1 MRRTPAAPCSPL
13 QPPPAAPTCS
23 PHLHPRTA
31 LRPHTWRAG
40 DVRRRLVPFYT
51 RLGGALR
58 TDHAVA
64 GGGAALFLLRLEA
77 PSGPATSR
85 GAPSP
90 RRFSASEVHGETHG
104 ETQRSPAE
112 GGVSPEA
119 QWERLAALVEAQLH
133 VRPSA
138 EQVARCTRDSRHGCA
153 VSLTLTLTLTT
164 ELLHG

>member
-1 MRRTPAAPCSPL
+1 M
-13 QPPPAAPTCS
+13 
-23 PHLHPRTA
+23 
-31 LRPHTWRAG
+31 
-40 DVRRRLVPFYT
+40 PFYT

-64 GGGAALFLLRLEA
+64 GGGADLFLLRLEA

-90 RRFSASEVHGETHG
+90 RRFSASEMHGETHG
-104 ETQRSPAE
+104 EAQRSAAE
-112 GGVSPEA
+112 GGVSPGV

-138 EQVARCTRDSRHGCA
+138 EQVARRTQGSRHGYA
-153 VSLTLTLTLTT
+153 VSLGG
-164 ELLHG
+164 EVHPG

>member
-1 MRRTPAAPCSPL
+1 MCAAPLQPPCSPL
-13 QPPPAAPTCS
+13 QPL
-23 PHLHPRTA
+23 LHPRPA
-31 LRPHTWRAG
+31 LRPHAWHVG
-40 DVRRRLVPFYT
+40 GVRCRLVPFYT

-112 GGVSPEA
+112 GGVSPGA

-138 EQVARCTRDSRHGCA
+138 EQVARRTQGSRHGYA
-153 VSLTLTLTLTT
+153 VSLGG
-164 ELLHG
+164 EVHPG